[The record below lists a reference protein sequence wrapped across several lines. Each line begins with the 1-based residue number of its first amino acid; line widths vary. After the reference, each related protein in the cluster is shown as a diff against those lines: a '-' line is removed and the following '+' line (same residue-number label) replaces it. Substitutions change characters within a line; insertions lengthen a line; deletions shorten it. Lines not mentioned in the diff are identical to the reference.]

1 MSRAVVWR
9 LAIGASAVT
18 WLAVLSVLY
27 YWGF

>member
-1 MSRAVVWR
+1 MSRGTTWR
-9 LAIGASAVT
+9 LAIGASGVT